1 MTYKWTGTG
10 KPMDMSLLGRA
21 GCDGDGCPFTKTCER
36 FNPEPT
42 PQTFKTVGR
51 RHDNG
56 LWECA
61 VYKLRR

>member
-21 GCDGDGCPFTKTCER
+21 GCTCER

>member
-1 MTYKWTGTG
+1 
-10 KPMDMSLLGRA
+10 MSLLGRA
-21 GCDGDGCPFTKTCER
+21 GCTCER